1 MIHSWVQIMV
11 HLRVLSVICL
21 KLHSKVKNSSP
32 KDQIKVANDSVY
44 GTHLRMILKM
54 DSKVQTDTKSGQL
67 KNEKSALFSPSGDA
81 QESTNRTMT
90 NAFEVRLMIQLM
102 VQMITHLELY
112 IRGTS
117 RFI

>member
-1 MIHSWVQIMV
+1 M
-11 HLRVLSVICL
+11 
-21 KLHSKVKNSSP
+21 K
-32 KDQIKVANDSVY
+32 
-44 GTHLRMILKM
+44 
-54 DSKVQTDTKSGQL
+54 
-67 KNEKSALFSPSGDA
+67 KSALFSPSGDA